1 MSQSEGANC
10 RRKTRVRSP
19 PHLSCRAAAAMG
31 APEMT
36 MGALGV
42 ERLFGV
48 KDKTVLV
55 TGGARGIGL
64 MIAAGFVANGAKVYI
79 ASRSVEACEAAAK
92 RLTAEG
98 PGTCHALAADLG
110 TESGCAALAAA
121 LKRHERA
128 LHVLAEPG
136 LDVQRVGHHARGP
149 GRDGFCV
156 GLFFWSGFL
165 FLFYEA
171 TCAAP

>member
-1 MSQSEGANC
+1 
-10 RRKTRVRSP
+10 
-19 PHLSCRAAAAMG
+19 MG

-79 ASRSVEACEAAAK
+79 ASRSVEACEAAA
-92 RLTAEG
+92 
-98 PGTCHALAADLG
+98 
-110 TESGCAALAAA
+110 SVSV
-121 LKRHERA
+121 RA
-128 LHVLAEPG
+128 LVKWG
-136 LDVQRVGHHARGP
+136 
-149 GRDGFCV
+149 GRR
-156 GLFFWSGFL
+156 LPPPL
-165 FLFYEA
+165 R
-171 TCAAP
+171 